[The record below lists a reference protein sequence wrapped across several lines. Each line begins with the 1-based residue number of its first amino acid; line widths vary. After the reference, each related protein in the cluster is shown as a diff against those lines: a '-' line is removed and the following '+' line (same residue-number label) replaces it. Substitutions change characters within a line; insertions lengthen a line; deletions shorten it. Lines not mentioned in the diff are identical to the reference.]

1 MRFVTWNAGH
11 RRRRRQMTPEL
22 ALALASTRPDI
33 LVLTDYMDDVAYR
46 PFHETLVGEGLSE
59 RIMTPRVEGQRQ
71 VAIMSSER
79 LTPGDIQG
87 CALSAATRPNWLHV
101 RTSGGINVVGFRVPL
116 FRKPRLRPAYWDW
129 LVHEALPQLV
139 GHPSVL
145 LGDFN
150 AAPNYRPV
158 RTATLAGWQV
168 GTPPG
173 GWSAKSP
180 SGKTEAL
187 DHALVSPHFRIRK
200 TEYVRKLEN
209 QVLAGSATAWSD
221 HAALVLDVELR
232 PE

>member
-1 MRFVTWNAGH
+1 MRLVTWNVGH

-22 ALALASTRPDI
+22 AMALASTRPDV
-33 LVLTDYMDDVAYR
+33 LVLTDYLDDADYA
-46 PFHETLVGEGLSE
+46 PFHRALAAEGLSH
-59 RIMTPRVEGQRQ
+59 RAMTPRVEGQRQ
-71 VAIMSSER
+71 VLIVAPDH
-79 LTPGDIQG
+79 LAHGDLEG

-101 RTSGGINVVGFRVPL
+101 RTTGGVNVVGFRVPL
-116 FRKPRLRPAYWDW
+116 FRKPRLRPMYWEW
-129 LVHEALPQLV
+129 LVTEALPQLV
-139 GHPSVL
+139 AYPSIL

-158 RTATLAGWQV
+158 RNATLAGWQV

-173 GWSAKSP
+173 GWSAKAK

-200 TEYVRKLEN
+200 TEYVKKLDQ
-209 QVLAGSATAWSD
+209 QVLAGSNTAWSD
-221 HAALVLDVELR
+221 HAALVLDVERR